1 MQTRNVNK
9 FLESIIL
16 WDICKWQGT
25 SLVSEWPPYPIGHNT
40 DPSLMLVT
48 TFMCPRLTV
57 TEKFLDLHLD
67 DLHWESPWYSSI
79 YCWWPVWVH
88 AYIHWLSNCL
98 IIHRPGEWRPSHTIS
113 STIWLLFQSNTEGEE
128 IMNYSLHNKTD
139 WIVCFYQISLIF
151 RQYEFVCLPPFTS
164 FE

>member
-79 YCWWPVWVH
+79 YWCWVTSMSTCVH
-88 AYIHWLSNCL
+88 PL
-98 IIHRPGEWRPSHTIS
+98 IVKLFNYTLDLESGDHHTPSHQPYGYYFNQILKVKKS
-113 STIWLLFQSNTEGEE
+113 
-128 IMNYSLHNKTD
+128 
-139 WIVCFYQISLIF
+139 WITVYIIRQIGLCVSIKYL
-151 RQYEFVCLPPFTS
+151 
-164 FE
+164 

>member
-1 MQTRNVNK
+1 MNNIYQNCKSISMQTRNVNK

-79 YCWWPVWVH
+79 YWCWVTSMSTCVH
-88 AYIHWLSNCL
+88 PL
-98 IIHRPGEWRPSHTIS
+98 IVKLFNYTQTWRVETI
-113 STIWLLFQSNTEGEE
+113 THHLINHMV
-128 IMNYSLHNKTD
+128 I
-139 WIVCFYQISLIF
+139 ISIKYWRWRNHEL
-151 RQYEFVCLPPFTS
+151 QFT
-164 FE
+164 